1 MQTIF
6 DLYEPIYTEKPT
18 YFAGANRAEGF
29 VGGYDTIADE
39 RKLERVYVI
48 KGGAGTGKS
57 TLMRHLAY
65 EGEKA
70 GYGVVRYLCGSDP
83 QSLDCVVLDGRIGIL
98 DGTAPH
104 NRDMTFPGATS
115 SLIDLSRFWNE
126 ERLRQRKGV
135 IAIGA
140 TEKAR
145 AYRSAYRYFGAA
157 EQIEKEKRAYSEN
170 VFLREKAMAA
180 VDRLVKGWE
189 KGKKWKRG
197 RGNVTLVETS
207 ALTMKGAFRL
217 INGGEGT
224 QKYSVTESYGC
235 ESLFMELLTEA
246 LLAAGHDIVLARL
259 PVPYVIESVYVPA
272 GRILVTVGKEAEG
285 KSINMAR
292 FFRREERGEFRLAT
306 KLQLSC
312 LNEGLRYL
320 SKAAVQHF
328 ELEKEYA
335 AAMDFEALNRYEIAL
350 REEILSQLERE
361 R

>member
-6 DLYEPIYTEKPT
+6 DLYQPIYTEKPT

-104 NRDMTFPGATS
+104 NRDMMFPGAAS
-115 SLIDLSRFWNE
+115 SLIDLSRFWDE
-126 ERLRQRKGV
+126 EKLLLHKSI
-135 IAIGA
+135 IADFTA
-140 TEKAR
+140 EKAR
-145 AYRSAYRYFGAA
+145 AYRSAYRYFCAA
-157 EQIEKEKRAYSEN
+157 EQIEKEKRAYGER
-170 VFLREKAMAA
+170 VFLRAKAQAA
-180 VDRLVKGWE
+180 VDRLVKSWE
-189 KGKKWKRG
+189 KGKKRKRSKG
-197 RGNVTLVETS
+197 SVTTTETC

-217 INGGEGT
+217 INGGEFLRYT
-224 QKYSVTESYGC
+224 VTEAYGC
-235 ESLFMELLTEA
+235 APLFMELLSEA
-246 LLAAGHDIVLARL
+246 LQTAGHDILLARL
-259 PVPYVIESVYVPA
+259 PVPDVIESIYVPD
-272 GRILVTVGKEAEG
+272 GKILITVGEETEG

-292 FFRREERGEFRLAT
+292 FCRREERGEFRLAT
-306 KLQLSC
+306 KIQLSC

-335 AAMDFEALNRYEIAL
+335 AAMDFDALTRYEGAL
-350 REEILSQLERE
+350 LEEILSRLGRE
-361 R
+361 G